1 MATSR
6 ITSDSDW
13 TFGQGL
19 ANYARG
25 SEEVAQ
31 NVKTRIKMFKNDWF
45 LDVDDGIDW
54 FNILGNKNNINTIT
68 NEIERVAGDTDGVRS
83 IINIELKLVGQS
95 RDATVIIEYVDVFQ
109 NSFQLEIGI
118 N

>member
-6 ITSDSDW
+6 ITEEGDW

-45 LDVDDGIDW
+45 LDVLDGIDW
-54 FNILGNKNNINTIT
+54 FNILGNRNNQETIINELTRVVSNT
-68 NEIERVAGDTDGVRS
+68 NGVRIVRDITLS
-83 IINIELKLVGQS
+83 LDRQS
-95 RDATVIIEYVDVFQ
+95 RNATVIIDYDDVFEA
-109 NSFQLEIGI
+109 SFELEVGI
-118 N
+118 I